1 MNAYYNVPD
10 FVHALKI
17 CKSYKRNPKGNYSI
31 HDQILARQYASE
43 FMKEIWNIVKKCE
56 VSLKEA
62 FSLIRW
68 NTAAITTKTLETLKS
83 WLKPIKSLS
92 PKAISQSLRA
102 ERQQARQ
109 NEASDLTMRVRVKR
123 FWDRHESRFHRQNII
138 TPLPLTESEIKAL
151 KPW

>member
-43 FMKEIWNIVKKCE
+43 FMSEIWNIVKKCE

-68 NTAAITTKTLETLKS
+68 NTAAITTKTLETLKV

-92 PKAISQSLRA
+92 PKAISQVLRA

-123 FWDRHESRFHRQNII
+123 FWNRQEHRFHRQ
-138 TPLPLTESEIKAL
+138 TVCVPLPLTESEIKAL

>member
-43 FMKEIWNIVKKCE
+43 FMSEIWRIVKECK

-109 NEASDLTMRVRVKR
+109 NEAYDLTMRVRVKR
-123 FWDRHESRFHRQNII
+123 FWNRQEHRFHRQ
-138 TPLPLTESEIKAL
+138 TVCVPLPLTESEIKAL